1 MSSIYH
7 SSDAPFSWRKNHCR
21 TCLRST
27 LHAFQRSNTRLLTL
41 KRNGMFCLER
51 FLAHTLVDLWI
62 WLKAY
67 PSYSRTKS
75 EMSQR
80 RKFSLQHQRAY
91 KNYTRRPTNL
101 YVVST
106 FGICVGLLRERG
118 VKMFAIFF

>member
-7 SSDAPFSWRKNHCR
+7 SSDAPLSWRKNHRR

-27 LHAFQRSNTRLLTL
+27 LHAFQGSNTRLLAL
-41 KRNGMFCLER
+41 KRNGILCLER

-75 EMSQR
+75 EMPQR
-80 RKFSLQHQRAY
+80 GKESVQ
-91 KNYTRRPTNL
+91 NYTRRPTNL

-106 FGICVGLLRERG
+106 FGICVGLLRERD